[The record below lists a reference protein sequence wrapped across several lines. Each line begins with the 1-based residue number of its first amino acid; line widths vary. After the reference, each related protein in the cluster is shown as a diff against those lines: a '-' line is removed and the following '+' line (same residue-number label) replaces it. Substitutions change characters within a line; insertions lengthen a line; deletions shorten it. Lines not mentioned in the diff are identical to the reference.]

1 MQTIGCFVNGFFV
14 YICSCY
20 SLLGPSEKFKFE
32 ARFPWNGAYQIISD
46 DNKLQEPFH
55 MFTEKK
61 LLKLELMLSSYLLQQ
76 CPNQTFQLML
86 LTVKILWSQRIEL
99 LINQMKRILK
109 LISSFPMLPPM
120 ATLEISLLRTVVKMR
135 IDLAGCAYKFI

>member
-55 MFTEKK
+55 MFREKK
-61 LLKLELMLSSYLLQQ
+61 LHKIRVDKKKFLF
-76 CPNQTFQLML
+76 PDQTFQLML
-86 LTVKILWSQRIEL
+86 LTVKILCSQRIEL

-109 LISSFPMLPPM
+109 LISSFPMLSPM
-120 ATLEISLLRTVVKMR
+120 ATLVISLLWTVVKMR
-135 IDLAGCAYKFI
+135 IDLARCVYKFI